1 MNDIEEKLMNNLN
14 DLLEND
20 IEAINVRIFGTRDRK
35 SVQII
40 IESEE
45 GITVEACASATRT
58 AQNIIRLE
66 NLIDHDYNIEV
77 SSPGINRPLFNLS
90 DFIKYEGEKI
100 NVELKKKINNK
111 KRFTGSYSVIN
122 ERIVFLNDDDATKI
136 SVEDI
141 KKANLIRE
149 IKV

>member
-14 DLLEND
+14 DLLENN

-40 IESEE
+40 IDSED
-45 GITVEACASATRT
+45 GVTVETCANATRA
-58 AQNIIRLE
+58 AQNIIKLE

-77 SSPGINRPLFNLS
+77 SSPGINRPLFNLN
-90 DFIKYEGEKI
+90 DFIKFEGEKI

-111 KRFTGSYSVIN
+111 KRFTGTYSVIK
-122 ERIVFLNDDDATKI
+122 ERIVFLNENDATKI
-136 SVEDI
+136 SIEDI

>member
-14 DLLEND
+14 DLLENN

-40 IESEE
+40 IESED
-45 GITVEACASATRT
+45 GITVESCANATRT
-58 AQNIIRLE
+58 AQNIIKLE

-77 SSPGINRPLFNLS
+77 SSPGINRPLFNLN
-90 DFIKYEGEKI
+90 DFIKFEGEKI

-111 KRFTGSYSVIN
+111 KRFTGSYSVIKDG
-122 ERIVFLNDDDATKI
+122 IVFLNDNDATKI
-136 SVEDI
+136 SIEDI